1 MAMRK
6 DNGVKSAISLEV
18 KNNIPTPSQKGID
31 VNLPNYV
38 RAYIFQA
45 VEKEAQAGRSEE
57 NKSDWQLVARVLDR
71 LFLSIFMVIMVVISV
86 LNYIDYR
93 NK

>member
-1 MAMRK
+1 MATRK

-18 KNNIPTPSQKGID
+18 KNNIPTPSQKGMD
-31 VNLPNYV
+31 VNLPDYV

-45 VEKEAQAGRSEE
+45 VEREAQAGRSDE

-71 LFLSIFMVIMVVISV
+71 LFLFIFMVIMVVIIV
-86 LNYIDYR
+86 LNYEDYR

>member
-1 MAMRK
+1 MATRK
-6 DNGVKSAISLEV
+6 DNGVKSAISFEV
-18 KNNIPTPSQKGID
+18 KNDTPAPSEKGMD
-31 VNLPNYV
+31 VNLPDYM

-45 VEKEAQAGRSEE
+45 VEREAQAGKSEE

-71 LFLSIFMVIMVVISV
+71 LFLFIFLVIMVVISV
-86 LNYIDYR
+86 LNYKDYR